1 MVTIRLGA
9 LAALLAALPIQEPR
23 QPSQYDRDLR
33 SCQAEVKQLR
43 DQLTVQ
49 RREYKE
55 LEGRIDECQTANR
68 ELRSKL
74 GQAGRGDGDA
84 QPPQDCRRL
93 EARLKECE
101 TARSNL
107 AKENKDLSNKL
118 AQAGR
123 GGGDEKLRQD
133 YRNLSQEF
141 KNLEGRFDECQSARN
156 NLAAANRDLNK
167 RLAEAGRPAGDFEA
181 QFRTAQATAERYR
194 TQNAALLSEKNQIAG
209 QLADLGRRRDELDRQ
224 LQTANLS
231 LQQSRDEIARLSA
244 FRAGQS
250 STGASGGGSSSQ
262 PSQNPGDA
270 QIDRSS
276 ARPAS
281 HNVGAV
287 LLRSKTS
294 TPQQQQKESETR
306 TWSYDEGGKRHVIR
320 ELVIGT
326 LELTYETSIAPG
338 TKVPM
343 EATFTPHPIL
353 QRAPD
358 RATEDPILWYI
369 ELRFESTRIA
379 GNYNKARSG
388 KPQQR
393 ELNPQGGKET
403 WDWELTAPEDFNQD
417 KSAVIVD
424 AGYKEPGLEKEW
436 LPDIAREPLVLSE
449 KETPGAFA
457 VAFRLL
463 KENLTYALGLVS
475 VIFGIWAT
483 YVSVKKGKLEVR
495 LKEMELQPKS

>member
-1 MVTIRLGA
+1 MVTMKLGA
-9 LAALLAALPIQEPR
+9 LVALLAAALTIQLQR
-23 QPSQYDRDLR
+23 QPSPDDRDSQ
-33 SCQAEVKQLR
+33 SCQAEVKKLR
-43 DQLTVQ
+43 DQLAGQ

-55 LEGRIDECQTANR
+55 LEGRFSECQTANR

-74 GQAGRGDGDA
+74 GQAGRGDGDER
-84 QPPQDCRRL
+84 PTQDCRRV

-101 TARSNL
+101 SARDKL
-107 AKENKDLSNKL
+107 AKENRDLSNKL

-123 GGGDEKLRQD
+123 GDGDERLRQD
-133 YRNLSQEF
+133 YKNLRQEF
-141 KNLEGRFDECQSARN
+141 KNLEGRFDECQNARN
-156 NLAAANRDLNK
+156 NLATLNRDLNNK
-167 RLAEAGRPAGDFEA
+167 LSQGTSGPSREFEERL
-181 QFRTAQATAERYR
+181 RTAQETANRYR
-194 TQNAALLSEKNQIAG
+194 TQNAALVREKDQLAG

-224 LQTANLS
+224 LQTANLN
-231 LQQSRDEIARLSA
+231 LQQSRDEVARLS
-244 FRAGQS
+244 G
-250 STGASGGGSSSQ
+250 STASQRSGDSRSATGESSSQ
-262 PSQNPGDA
+262 SGENDQ
-270 QIDRSS
+270 SS
-276 ARPAS
+276 VRPAS
-281 HNVGAV
+281 HNVGAI

-294 TPQQQQKESETR
+294 NPQPQKESET
-306 TWSYDEGGKRHVIR
+306 TSWSYEEGGKRHVIR

-353 QRAPD
+353 QRAPNQ
-358 RATEDPILWYI
+358 ATVDPILWYI
-369 ELRFESTRIA
+369 ELRFESTRIT
-379 GNYNKARSG
+379 GNYNKGRSG

-403 WDWELTAPEDFNQD
+403 WDWELVAPEDFNQD

-424 AGYKEPGLEKEW
+424 AGYKEPGSEKEW

-463 KENLTYALGLVS
+463 KENLTYALGIVS

-483 YVSVKKGKLEVR
+483 YVSVKKGRLEVR
-495 LKEMELQPKS
+495 LKEMELQPKG